1 MNSAMNTLSAL
12 TTLALRSAEAANEVS
27 QMLAAAQSE
36 GRDLTTS
43 ERETIEAK
51 RKAAVAEWHR
61 VTGES

>member
-1 MNSAMNTLSAL
+1 MNSAIMTLSAL

-27 QMLAAAQSE
+27 QMIAAAQSG
-36 GRDLTTS
+36 GRDLTTA

-61 VTGES
+61 VTGD